1 MSRNWNEI
9 NMVDACEI
17 LTCGVAS
24 TPKYVD
30 EKNGI
35 PFLSAQNVKNG
46 EIILDKYNYISQ
58 EYHEHLTKKNKPKKG
73 DILYSRVGAKYG
85 EAAVIEHDFEFSV
98 YVSVTLIRPKP
109 DLFDNYYFKYYL
121 NSPRIKDLAKKSI
134 QSSGV
139 PNLNVNVVREFPIPI
154 PSLLEQK
161 QIVEILDKAFES
173 IEQAKANIE
182 KNIENTK
189 ELFQSRLNEIFSQK
203 GEGWEEKTLKE
214 VCTKIT
220 DGTHQTPKYFDS
232 GYTFLSSGNVTSGI
246 INWDKIKYIDEKQHL
261 EMQKRVSPQLND
273 ILLAK
278 NGTTGVA
285 AIVDRDI
292 EFDIYVSLALL
303 RASDKLEAKY
313 LLHFVNSPIAKKQFN
328 KRLKGSGVPN
338 LHLQEI
344 REVIVPYPISK
355 KEQLKISNYIELLS
369 MRTKQLEKHY
379 KQKLKNLEELK
390 RSILQKAFSGELLN
404 DS

>member
-1 MSRNWNEI
+1 MIEKSIGEVCDVIAGQSPESKFYNKEKIGLPFYQGKKEFTDKYIGKATTWTTKVTKEAFKDDILMSVRAPVGPVNF
-9 NMVDACEI
+9 
-17 LTCGVAS
+17 S
-24 TPKYVD
+24 T
-30 EKNGI
+30 ENICIGRGLAAI
-35 PFLSAQNVKNG
+35 RVKEN
-46 EIILDKYNYISQ
+46 LDKEYLFYFLI
-58 EYHEHLTKKNKPKKG
+58 YHENQIIGNKGAVFNSINKNQIENLKIPLPKN
-73 DILYSRVGAKYG
+73 
-85 EAAVIEHDFEFSV
+85 IE
-98 YVSVTLIRPKP
+98 
-109 DLFDNYYFKYYL
+109 
-121 NSPRIKDLAKKSI
+121 
-134 QSSGV
+134 
-139 PNLNVNVVREFPIPI
+139 
-154 PSLLEQK
+154 EQK

-173 IEQAKANIE
+173 IEQAKVNIE

>member
-1 MSRNWNEI
+1 MLPLFN
-9 NMVDACEI
+9 
-17 LTCGVAS
+17 
-24 TPKYVD
+24 
-30 EKNGI
+30 
-35 PFLSAQNVKNG
+35 
-46 EIILDKYNYISQ
+46 LDI
-58 EYHEHLTKKNKPKKG
+58 
-73 DILYSRVGAKYG
+73 
-85 EAAVIEHDFEFSV
+85 
-98 YVSVTLIRPKP
+98 
-109 DLFDNYYFKYYL
+109 
-121 NSPRIKDLAKKSI
+121 
-134 QSSGV
+134 
-139 PNLNVNVVREFPIPI
+139 
-154 PSLLEQK
+154 QK

-379 KQKLKNLEELK
+379 KQKIKNLEELK
-390 RSILQKAFSGELLN
+390 KSILQKAFSGELLN

>member
-1 MSRNWNEI
+1 M
-9 NMVDACEI
+9 
-17 LTCGVAS
+17 
-24 TPKYVD
+24 K
-30 EKNGI
+30 
-35 PFLSAQNVKNG
+35 
-46 EIILDKYNYISQ
+46 
-58 EYHEHLTKKNKPKKG
+58 
-73 DILYSRVGAKYG
+73 
-85 EAAVIEHDFEFSV
+85 
-98 YVSVTLIRPKP
+98 LI
-109 DLFDNYYFKYYL
+109 
-121 NSPRIKDLAKKSI
+121 
-134 QSSGV
+134 
-139 PNLNVNVVREFPIPI
+139 
-154 PSLLEQK
+154 
-161 QIVEILDKAFES
+161 
-173 IEQAKANIE
+173 
-182 KNIENTK
+182 
-189 ELFQSRLNEIFSQK
+189 
-203 GEGWEEKTLKE
+203 
-214 VCTKIT
+214 
-220 DGTHQTPKYFDS
+220 S

>member
-1 MSRNWNEI
+1 MSVRAPVGPVNF
-9 NMVDACEI
+9 
-17 LTCGVAS
+17 S
-24 TPKYVD
+24 T
-30 EKNGI
+30 ENICIGRGLAAI
-35 PFLSAQNVKNG
+35 RVKEN
-46 EIILDKYNYISQ
+46 LDKEYLFYFLI
-58 EYHEHLTKKNKPKKG
+58 YHENQIIGNKGAVFNSINKNQIENLKIPLPKN
-73 DILYSRVGAKYG
+73 
-85 EAAVIEHDFEFSV
+85 IE
-98 YVSVTLIRPKP
+98 
-109 DLFDNYYFKYYL
+109 
-121 NSPRIKDLAKKSI
+121 
-134 QSSGV
+134 
-139 PNLNVNVVREFPIPI
+139 
-154 PSLLEQK
+154 EQK

-203 GEGWEEKTLKE
+203 GDGWEEKTLKE

>member
-1 MSRNWNEI
+1 MNKDFELKKLSEVCNFQNGFAFKSNTFKDSGTPVIRITNIKNEI
-9 NMVDACEI
+9 IDTSNVVYINPLDYNQDLSKYEI
-17 LTCGVAS
+17 KNNDLLIAMSGATTGKIGIYKGNEKLLLNQRVGNFKPKDKLSKEYLFYFLLTKVEENLAISAG
-24 TPKYVD
+24 
-30 EKNGI
+30 
-35 PFLSAQNVKNG
+35 SAQ
-46 EIILDKYNYISQ
+46 
-58 EYHEHLTKKNKPKKG
+58 
-73 DILYSRVGAKYG
+73 
-85 EAAVIEHDFEFSV
+85 
-98 YVSVTLIRPKP
+98 
-109 DLFDNYYFKYYL
+109 
-121 NSPRIKDLAKKSI
+121 
-134 QSSGV
+134 
-139 PNLNVNVVREFPIPI
+139 PNLSTLQINNFMLPLFNLDI
-154 PSLLEQK
+154 QK

-173 IEQAKANIE
+173 IEKAKANIE